1 MLLVL
6 TAMLLYIILSNSTIW
21 RKDVLYI
28 NINMIQETLF
38 ELIDTTIYVFF
49 TQWEVLVCI
58 EDNNILETQLTSLMT
73 LDKLVEDR
81 SEGRTRANAHNI
93 FSSFL
98 FSLLN
103 VCLKMVGNVD
113 SSFFN
118 SWEDISRNLL
128 KTCYLRAFNSCC
140 RTIKLLRYLIEYNL

>member
-6 TAMLLYIILSNSTIW
+6 AAMLLYIILSNSTIW
-21 RKDVLYI
+21 GKDVFCF

-98 FSLLN
+98 FSLLD
-103 VCLKMVGNVD
+103 VCLKMVCNVD

-118 SWEDISRNLL
+118 CWEDICRNLL
-128 KTCYLRAFNSCC
+128 KTCYLRAFDSCC

>member
-21 RKDVLYI
+21 RKDVFCF

-93 FSSFL
+93 LSSFL
-98 FSLLN
+98 FSLLD
-103 VCLKMVGNVD
+103 VCFKMVGNVD

-118 SWEDISRNLL
+118 CWEDISRNLL

>member
-6 TAMLLYIILSNSTIW
+6 AAMLLYIILSNSTIW

-49 TQWEVLVCI
+49 TQWEVLVCV
-58 EDNNILETQLTSLMT
+58 EYNNILETQLTSLMT

-128 KTCYLRAFNSCC
+128 KTCYLRAFDSCC
-140 RTIKLLRYLIEYNL
+140 WTIKLLRYLIEYNL

>member
-38 ELIDTTIYVFF
+38 ELIDTTIDVFF
-49 TQWEVLVCI
+49 AQWEVLVCV
-58 EDNNILETQLTSLMT
+58 EYNNILETQLACLMT
-73 LDKLVEDR
+73 FDKFVEDR
-81 SEGRTRANAHNI
+81 SEGRTRAYAHNI

-98 FSLLN
+98 LSLLD

-118 SWEDISRNLL
+118 CWEDISRNLL
-128 KTCYLRAFNSCC
+128 KTCYLRAFDSCC
-140 RTIKLLRYLIEYNL
+140 RAIKLLRYLIEYNL